1 MGLAWSLNGKDVEV
15 VVSDGLSWVS
25 EWQGCRSSGI

>member
-15 VVSDGLSWVS
+15 VVSEGLAGFLMVRMEVVVS
-25 EWQGCRSSGI
+25 